1 MEVLMNNQPHRIDVH
16 HHILPPEYVHAA
28 ARYGV
33 GEAGGF
39 TFPSWTADAA
49 LSLMDRAGIA
59 TAMTSVSAPGAY
71 FGDRAAARELARRCN
86 EISARLV
93 SDHPSR
99 FGAFA
104 LLTLPDVDGSLEE
117 LSYALDTLRLDGVV
131 LFTSIGDRYLG
142 DPAFESLFAEL
153 NRRKAVVFV
162 HPTMPSTSQGVRIS
176 LPAAIIE
183 FVFDTT
189 RAIANLIFSGTL
201 ERYPD
206 ISMIFSHA
214 GGTAPYLAERLSA
227 EKVIP
232 KLREK
237 APQGAIAYLKRLY
250 YDTAIST
257 SRPVLSALR
266 ELVDPSHVLYGSDYP
281 YLPEPLIHEMNG
293 GLEAYREFTPG
304 TRAAIERENALALF
318 PRLRMAQEAL
328 R

>member
-1 MEVLMNNQPHRIDVH
+1 MEVLMTNQPHRIDVH
-16 HHILPPEYVHAA
+16 HHILPPEYVKAA
-28 ARYGV
+28 ARYGI

-39 TFPSWTADAA
+39 SFPKWSPEAA

-59 TAMTSVSAPGAY
+59 TAITSISAPGAVL
-71 FGDRAAARELARRCN
+71 GNGAEARELARRCN

-104 LLTLPDVDGSLEE
+104 VLTLPDLDGSLEE
-117 LSYALDTLRLDGVV
+117 LSYALDTLHLDGVV
-131 LFTSIGDRYLG
+131 LFTSVGDRYLG
-142 DPAFESLFAEL
+142 DPAFEDLFAEL

-162 HPTMPSTSQGVRIS
+162 HPTLPPGQALRIS

-214 GGTAPYLAERLSA
+214 GGTAPFLAERLSA

-237 APQGAIAYLKRLY
+237 APQGAIPYLKRLY

-266 ELVDPSHVLYGSDYP
+266 ELVDPSHMLFGSDYP
-281 YLPEPLIHEMNG
+281 YLPEPLIHEYVR
-293 GLEAYREFTPG
+293 GLEEYREFPSNA
-304 TRAAIERENALALF
+304 RAAIERENALTLF
-318 PRLRMAQEAL
+318 PRLRMAQEAV

>member
-1 MEVLMNNQPHRIDVH
+1 MTNQPHRIDVH
-16 HHILPPEYVHAA
+16 HHILPKEYVNAA
-28 ARYGV
+28 SRYGI

-39 TFPSWTADAA
+39 AFPTWSADAA
-49 LSLMDRAGIA
+49 LSLMDRAGIG
-59 TAMTSVSAPGAY
+59 TAITSISAPGVH
-71 FGDRAAARELARRCN
+71 FGDNAEARALARRCN

-93 SDHPSR
+93 SDYPSR

-104 LLTLPDVDGSLEE
+104 VLTLPDVDGSLEE

-131 LFTSIGDRYLG
+131 LFTSVGDRYLG
-142 DPAFESLFAEL
+142 DEAFDDLFAEL

-162 HPTMPSTSQGVRIS
+162 HPTLPPSQVLRIS

-183 FVFDTT
+183 YVFDTT

-232 KLREK
+232 KLRER

-257 SRPVLSALR
+257 SRPALSALR
-266 ELVDPSHVLYGSDYP
+266 EVADPSHILFGSDYP
-281 YLPEPLIHEMNG
+281 YLPEPLIHESVR
-293 GLEAYREFTPG
+293 GLEEYREFSSK
-304 TRAAIERENALALF
+304 TRTAIERENALALF